1 MDGLYADSPCQPA
14 EDLTLPIIP
23 FSLALK
29 PGVSTQS
36 TALQTGA
43 GVNNSNL
50 IRHKAGQ
57 IQKLGGCVRLSN
69 SEFIGTARSLLPWA
83 DLNQR
88 QYIGIGTTLL
98 LEVYQDGDISSIQP
112 IEATSNLTLPFTTVA
127 ASTTV
132 TITDVSFAPVV
143 GQPINIVNIT
153 YVDGITLQGIYL
165 VTAIGV
171 GTYDIE
177 VSTPAIAGVAGGGD
191 VLTFDTTITL
201 DTIEIT
207 LGAATF
213 VDGQALVVGVSTVV
227 GGLTVE
233 GYYPVVVTAGPV
245 NTITDD
251 EVALLTATGQENG
264 GDVRIDYLLVLPE
277 GDATTGA
284 YGAGPYSAGLYGVG
298 TPGLPVVP
306 VTWWLALWGEN
317 LIAAYAQGTLYE
329 WTPPVALGNVAT
341 PVTGAPS
348 AMNGVFVAAPQQQ
361 AVAWGIYSATLLEQD
376 DLLIGW
382 CDVADLNDWTAT
394 AINQAGTFR
403 LSSGSRIQS
412 GLWNG
417 LSGLIW
423 TDLDLWS
430 MTYVGFPLIYGFNR
444 IGENSGLLA
453 PRAVGVLGSLVAWM
467 SQDEFFVY
475 RGGGVQTLPCDVHD
489 FIFDNIDRNYQ
500 DSVFC
505 AVNSSMAEFAWWYP
519 TQGSEGVCNA
529 YVKWNSLEN
538 LWDVGSG
545 SLMLSAW
552 ADQSVVGTP
561 IGADYNNLI
570 QQFETSYDFDG
581 DPLDSW
587 FLTGFFQMSEG
598 EEFVT
603 LKRILP
609 DFTLSEGGVV
619 QVTVYVSDML
629 VPSSAYPVRTYGPY
643 TVTAETPYFIV
654 RARGRVM
661 RFKVQCTTL
670 NTFWRYGKPLAE
682 IQKEGRR

>member
-1 MDGLYADSPCQPA
+1 VPV
-14 EDLTLPIIP
+14 IP

-43 GVNNSNL
+43 GVNMSNL
-50 IRHKAGQ
+50 IRHKMGQ
-57 IQKLGGCVRLSN
+57 IQKLGGCARMSN
-69 SEFIGTARSLLPWA
+69 SQFIGVARSLLPWA
-83 DLNQR
+83 DLSQR
-88 QYIGIGTTLL
+88 RYIGIGTTELL
-98 LEVYQDGDISSIQP
+98 QVYQDGEIYPIQP
-112 IEATSNLTLPFTTVA
+112 LEATSDLALPFTTVA

-132 TITDVSFAPVV
+132 TITDGLFAPTV
-143 GQPINIVNIT
+143 GQWINIVNIA
-153 YVDGITLQGIYL
+153 YVDGITLQGLYQ
-165 VTAIGV
+165 VASVGT

-177 VSTPAIAGVAGGGD
+177 VSTPAIAGVVGGGD
-191 VLTFDTTITL
+191 VLTFDTTNLSNIV
-201 DTIEIT
+201 EIT

-213 VDGQALVVGVSTVV
+213 VDGQALIVGVTTTV
-227 GGLTVE
+227 GGIDIE
-233 GYYPVVVTAGPV
+233 GYYPVTVAVGPLY
-245 NTITDD
+245 TIADD
-251 EVALLTATGQENG
+251 EVASSTATAQENG
-264 GDVRIDYLLVLPE
+264 GDVRIEYLLVLPA

-284 YGAGPYSAGLYGVG
+284 YSSGVYSAGPYGIG
-298 TPGLPVVP
+298 TPGTPSVPVV
-306 VTWWLALWGEN
+306 WWLALWGEN

-341 PVTGAPS
+341 PVAGAPS

-382 CDVADLNDWTAT
+382 CDVADLNDWVAT
-394 AINQAGTFR
+394 SINQAGTFR

-444 IGENSGLLA
+444 IGENSGLIA

-475 RGGGVQTLPCDVHD
+475 RGGGVQTLPCEVHD
-489 FIFDNIDRNYQ
+489 FVFDNIDKNYQ

-529 YVKWNSLEN
+529 YVKWNALEN
-538 LWDVGSG
+538 LWDVGSD

-561 IGADYNNLI
+561 IGADYGNLI
-570 QQFETSYDFDG
+570 QQFEISNDFDG
-581 DPLDSW
+581 DPLNSW

-619 QVTVYVSDML
+619 QVTVYASDML
-629 VPSSAYPVRTYGPY
+629 VPSAAYPVRTYGPY

-661 RFKVQCTTL
+661 QFKIECTTL

-682 IQKEGRR
+682 IQREGRR

>member
-1 MDGLYADSPCQPA
+1 VDSELADAACHAAAHMS
-14 EDLTLPIIP
+14 LIP

-29 PGVSTQS
+29 PGVSTQA

-43 GVNNSNL
+43 GVNMSNL
-50 IRHKAGQ
+50 IRHKIGQ

-83 DLNQR
+83 DLSQR
-88 QYIGIGTTLL
+88 QYIGIGTTEL
-98 LEVYQDGDISSIQP
+98 LEVYQDGEIYPIQP
-112 IEATSNLTLPFTTVA
+112 IEATSDLATPFTTVA

-132 TITDVSFAPVV
+132 TITDGVFAPAV
-143 GQPINIVNIT
+143 GQWINIANIT
-153 YVDGITLQGIYL
+153 YVDGITLQGLYQ
-165 VTAIGV
+165 VSAIGA
-171 GTYDIE
+171 GTYEI
-177 VSTPAIAGVAGGGD
+177 VVGTPAIAGVVGGGD
-191 VLTFDTTITL
+191 VLTFDTTNL
-201 DTIEIT
+201 SSVVEIT
-207 LGAATF
+207 LGAGTF
-213 VDGQALVVGVSTVV
+213 VEGQALIVGVLTTV
-227 GGLTVE
+227 GGIDIE
-233 GYYPVVVTAGPV
+233 GYYPVTVAAGPV
-245 NTITDD
+245 YTIEDD
-251 EVALLTATGQENG
+251 EVASSTATAQENG
-264 GDVRIDYLLVLPE
+264 GDVRIEYLLVLPA
-277 GDATTGA
+277 GDSTTGT
-284 YGAGPYSAGLYGVG
+284 YGTGLYSAGPYGIGTAGS
-298 TPGLPVVP
+298 PIPVV
-306 VTWWLALWGEN
+306 WWLALWGEN

-341 PVTGAPS
+341 PVAGAPS

-467 SQDEFFVY
+467 SQDEFFIY

-489 FIFDNIDRNYQ
+489 FVFDNIDKNYQ
-500 DSVFC
+500 DAVFC
-505 AVNSSMAEFAWWYP
+505 AVNSSMSEFAWWYP

-545 SLMLSAW
+545 SLLLSAW

-561 IGADYNNLI
+561 IGADYSNLI

-603 LKRILP
+603 LKRIMP

-661 RFKVQCTTL
+661 QFKVQCTTL